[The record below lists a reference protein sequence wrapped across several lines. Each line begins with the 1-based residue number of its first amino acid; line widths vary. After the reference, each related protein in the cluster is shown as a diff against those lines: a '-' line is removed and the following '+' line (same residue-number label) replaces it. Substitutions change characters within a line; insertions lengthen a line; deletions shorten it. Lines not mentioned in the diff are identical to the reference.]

1 MMMLPACST
10 RLPLPPEI
18 IEVER
23 ELPSPPE
30 TAVVPCPETLTPWSE
45 TIDKYVFT
53 TMTAEEQVNAIIRY
67 AAEQYGREYH
77 KCAIRQRALVEYVKG
92 LR

>member
-1 MMMLPACST
+1 MLMLPACST

-18 IEVER
+18 IEIER

-30 TAVVPCPETLTPWSE
+30 AAVIPCPETLTPWSE
-45 TIDKYVFT
+45 VIDKDTFAS
-53 TMTAEEQVNAIIRY
+53 MNAEEQVNTIIRY

-77 KCAIRQRALVEYVKG
+77 KCAIRQRALVEYVEG